1 MGHEELA
8 YSFASILREGRL
20 AHTHWNSQPLGNYDQ
35 DLNVGVLGLDQ
46 MYAALFVLRMY
57 GYRCRFGIDINPERM
72 PVEKALVLNINALR
86 AACDRVNS
94 VDCDRLVEAMYS
106 PEQNRGVVEDVMTR
120 ALAPPSTRLIDFEK
134 VG

>member
-1 MGHEELA
+1 
-8 YSFASILREGRL
+8 
-20 AHTHWNSQPLGNYDQ
+20 
-35 DLNVGVLGLDQ
+35 

-86 AACDRVNS
+86 AACDRVND